1 MKNSTLILLGLV
13 GVGVY
18 LYLRNRNANQPY
30 FPTAP
35 NPAAPSPAASKFTAS
50 SPAAINPAAP
60 INNTGVPEN
69 IDSFGKELPQT
80 LDAKNYVSTYNI
92 RYAIAGYKKI
102 GKIPNTI

>member
-18 LYLRNRNANQPY
+18 LYLRNKNANQMFY
-30 FPTAP
+30 PTAP
-35 NPAAPSPAASKFTAS
+35 NPPAPTPAAV
-50 SPAAINPAAP
+50 NPAAP
-60 INNTGVPEN
+60 VNDTGVPPN

-80 LDAKNYVSTYNI
+80 LDARNYVSNTYNV

>member
-18 LYLRNRNANQPY
+18 LYLRNKKANQTY

-35 NPAAPSPAASKFTAS
+35 NPAAPV
-50 SPAAINPAAP
+50 ND
-60 INNTGVPEN
+60 TGVPPN
-69 IDSFGKELPQT
+69 ISSTGEEIPQT
-80 LDAKNYVSTYNI
+80 LDYKGGSAEVYNV
-92 RYAIAGYKKI
+92 RFAMSGYRKKL

>member
-18 LYLRNRNANQPY
+18 LYLRNKKANQTF

-35 NPAAPSPAASKFTAS
+35 NPAAPV
-50 SPAAINPAAP
+50 ND
-60 INNTGVPEN
+60 TGVPPVDQN
-69 IDSFGKELPQT
+69 GIELPQT
-80 LDAKNYVSTYNI
+80 LDAKNMIAAESYNV
-92 RYAIAGYKKI
+92 RFAINGYKKKI

>member
-35 NPAAPSPAASKFTAS
+35 NPATPN
-50 SPAAINPAAP
+50 PAAINPAAP

-80 LDAKNYVSTYNI
+80 LDAKNYVSTYNVK
-92 RYAIAGYKKI
+92 YAIAGYKKI

>member
-18 LYLRNRNANQPY
+18 LYLRNKNANQPY

-35 NPAAPSPAASKFTAS
+35 NPSTPN
-50 SPAAINPAAP
+50 PAAINPAAP

-69 IDSFGKELPQT
+69 IDNFGKELPQT
-80 LDAKNYVSTYNI
+80 LDAKNYVSTYNVK
-92 RYAIAGYKKI
+92 YAIAGYKKI

>member
-18 LYLRNRNANQPY
+18 LYLRNKKANQPY

-35 NPAAPSPAASKFTAS
+35 NPVAPV
-50 SPAAINPAAP
+50 ND
-60 INNTGVPEN
+60 TGVPPN
-69 IDSFGKELPQT
+69 ISSTGEELPQT
-80 LDAKNYVSTYNI
+80 LDAKNYISTYNV

>member
-18 LYLRNRNANQPY
+18 LYLRNKNANQPY

-35 NPAAPSPAASKFTAS
+35 NPATPN
-50 SPAAINPAAP
+50 PAAINPAAP

-80 LDAKNYVSTYNI
+80 LDAKNYVSTYNVK
-92 RYAIAGYKKI
+92 YAIAGYKKI

>member
-18 LYLRNRNANQPY
+18 LYLRNKKANQTF

-35 NPAAPSPAASKFTAS
+35 NPVAPV
-50 SPAAINPAAP
+50 ND
-60 INNTGVPEN
+60 TGVPPN
-69 IDSFGKELPQT
+69 ISSAGEELPQT

-92 RYAIAGYKKI
+92 RYAINGYKKI

>member
-18 LYLRNRNANQPY
+18 LYLRNKKTNQTY

-35 NPAAPSPAASKFTAS
+35 NPAAPVNYTGAPAVDQF
-50 SPAAINPAAP
+50 
-60 INNTGVPEN
+60 GV
-69 IDSFGKELPQT
+69 ELPQT
-80 LDAKNYVSTYNI
+80 LDAKNMVAETYNV
-92 RYAIAGYKKI
+92 RYAISGYKKI

>member
-18 LYLRNRNANQPY
+18 LYLRNKKANQTY

-35 NPAAPSPAASKFTAS
+35 NPVAPV
-50 SPAAINPAAP
+50 ND
-60 INNTGVPEN
+60 TGVPPN
-69 IDSFGKELPQT
+69 ISSTGEELPQT
-80 LDAKNYVSTYNI
+80 LDAKNYISTYNV

>member
-18 LYLRNRNANQPY
+18 LYLRNRNLNQSY

-35 NPAAPSPAASKFTAS
+35 NPATPSSAS
-50 SPAAINPAAP
+50 SSSKESYLSIINPAAP

-69 IDSFGKELPQT
+69 VDIYGKELPQT
-80 LDAKNYVSTYNI
+80 LDAKNYVSTYNV
-92 RYAIAGYKKI
+92 RYAIAGNKKI